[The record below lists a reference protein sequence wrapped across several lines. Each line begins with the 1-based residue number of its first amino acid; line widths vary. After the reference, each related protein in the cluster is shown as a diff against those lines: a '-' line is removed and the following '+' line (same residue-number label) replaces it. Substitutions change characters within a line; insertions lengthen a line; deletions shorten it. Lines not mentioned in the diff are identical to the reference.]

1 VEERLSAGRKFWG
14 HLSEDKIMTFSLTK
28 TATFTIV
35 HARYLASKAAA
46 DMHLC
51 AQYYGRPSEERIR
64 EYAEELAQ
72 YLNAGYLEEYEF
84 GYQKDGQRIVS
95 WRYRVDSSGALT
107 TNDRAGKV
115 VPHVDVTGAL
125 FFNFLTQNSR
135 FFRLSPDEQARF
147 EAGLPL
153 QRTSGEPPS
162 DGSGYWTSDRNYF
175 SGGCGLNRQ
184 TFQPF
189 S

>member
-1 VEERLSAGRKFWG
+1 
-14 HLSEDKIMTFSLTK
+14 MTFSYTK

-51 AQYYGRPSEERIR
+51 AQYYGKPSESEIR
-64 EYAEELAQ
+64 DYAEELAQ
-72 YLNAGYLEEYEF
+72 YLNAGYLKEYEF
-84 GYQKDGQRIVS
+84 GFKKDGSRVVS
-95 WRYRVDSSGALT
+95 WRYKVDSNGNLSTDDRPGKVAPYVDISGAM
-107 TNDRAGKV
+107 
-115 VPHVDVTGAL
+115 
-125 FFNFLTQNSR
+125 FFNYLTQNSR
-135 FFRLSPDEQARF
+135 FFELSSGDQAEF
-147 EAGLPL
+147 KADLPV
-153 QRTSGEPPS
+153 QRISGEPPS
-162 DGSGYWTSDRNYF
+162 DGSGYWMSDRNYF

>member
-1 VEERLSAGRKFWG
+1 MTISFTK
-14 HLSEDKIMTFSLTK
+14 SSTFS
-28 TATFTIV
+28 II

-51 AQYYGRPSEERIR
+51 AQYYGKPSEQRIR

-72 YLNAGYLEEYEF
+72 YLNAGYLSEYEF
-84 GYQKDGQRIVS
+84 GFKKDGKRVVS
-95 WRYRVDSSGALT
+95 WRYKVDSNGNLT
-107 TNDRAGKV
+107 TDDRPGKV
-115 VPHVDVTGAL
+115 VPYVDITGAV

-135 FFRLSPDEQARF
+135 FDRLSSEEQARF
-147 EAGLPL
+147 EASLPFR
-153 QRTSGEPPS
+153 RTDGQPPS
-162 DGSGYWTSDRNYF
+162 DGAGYWTSDRNYF

>member
-1 VEERLSAGRKFWG
+1 MS
-14 HLSEDKIMTFSLTK
+14 FSFSK

-35 HARYLASKAAA
+35 HARQLAAKAAA

-51 AQYYGRPSEERIR
+51 ALYYGRPSEQEIR

-84 GYQKDGQRIVS
+84 GFKKNGQRVVS
-95 WRYRVDSSGALT
+95 WRYRVDSSGNLT
-107 TNDRAGKV
+107 TDDRPGKV
-115 VPHVDVTGAL
+115 VPYVDISGAS
-125 FFNFLTQNSR
+125 FFNYLTQNSR
-135 FFRLSPDEQARF
+135 FFKLSSQEQADF
-147 EAGLPL
+147 KAALPVE
-153 QRTSGEPPS
+153 RTFGDPPS

-175 SGGCGLNRQ
+175 SGGCGLSRQ
-184 TFQPF
+184 TFQPY

>member
-1 VEERLSAGRKFWG
+1 MSVSY
-14 HLSEDKIMTFSLTK
+14 TK
-28 TATFTIV
+28 TSTFTII

-51 AQYYGRPSEERIR
+51 AQYYGKPSEQRIR

-72 YLNAGYLEEYEF
+72 YLNAGYLSEYEF
-84 GYQKDGQRIVS
+84 GFKKDGKRVVS
-95 WRYRVDSSGALT
+95 WRYKVDSDGNLT
-107 TNDRAGKV
+107 TDDRPGKV
-115 VPHVDVTGAL
+115 VPYVDITGAT

-135 FFRLSPDEQARF
+135 FDRLSSAEQVRF
-147 EAGLPL
+147 EATLPL
-153 QRTSGEPPS
+153 QRTEGQAPS
-162 DGSGYWTSDRNYF
+162 DGVGYWTSDRNYF

-184 TFQPF
+184 TFQPT